1 MAGLLMFMAGL
12 FELAWAVGYCDG
24 FFPAGTVD
32 PAILTVATTAATDHS
47 PQIAAS
53 RHILY
58 GLDRY
63 WGQRGSR
70 H

>member
-1 MAGLLMFMAGL
+1 MAWLLIFMAGL

-24 FFPAGTVD
+24 FSRPV
-32 PAILTVATTAATDHS
+32 PSILTVATTAATDHS

-53 RHILY
+53 GHILY

-63 WGQRGSR
+63 WGQRGPR